1 LSDLF
6 RLLEANPV
14 AQKVFRRDFADE
26 LCAGGR
32 QGPVVK
38 EVAEPLPEG
47 GGIEYLELYQQWS
60 LDTNSNTYGMTQ
72 RLHLHGVGF
81 ELVDDV
87 PGYHRK
93 KGERIHW
100 SISLTPLR
108 ALLSLPLKVNAAVS
122 IIEDDIN
129 AKAFGHVISRGNHPT
144 VTLGQVIHGVLWEL
158 SFHGV
163 PEQQTEF
170 GDELNRSLA
179 EVKAGTAELVSGDSF
194 FDELDRPG
202 CEALFDTLGGQTP
215 REISRALSEIED
227 DENAAERLEAI
238 FGRDVVVKAQFQAK
252 TGREFRKAFRA
263 AAR

>member
-1 LSDLF
+1 
-6 RLLEANPV
+6 
-14 AQKVFRRDFADE
+14 
-26 LCAGGR
+26 
-32 QGPVVK
+32 
-38 EVAEPLPEG
+38 
-47 GGIEYLELYQQWS
+47 
-60 LDTNSNTYGMTQ
+60 
-72 RLHLHGVGF
+72 
-81 ELVDDV
+81 
-87 PGYHRK
+87 
-93 KGERIHW
+93 
-100 SISLTPLR
+100 
-108 ALLSLPLKVNAAVS
+108 LSLPLKVNAAVS

-144 VTLGQVIHGVLWEL
+144 VTWGQATHGVLWEL

-179 EVKAGTAELVSGDSF
+179 EVKAGTAELVSGDGF
-194 FDELDRPG
+194 FDELDKPG